1 MLFAIGGAVAG
12 AITYLRVLDQA
23 PEAGQ
28 PLPPNKAAFVELDPV
43 NVTIARDDEA
53 KETRTY
59 IFVLETRSGGQ
70 YLTGQQRTKLRDI
83 YTRYL
88 ATLAERAGPENL
100 ENVPYVR
107 TQLQGAANDI
117 LGANT
122 VRNVLIRSMLSNVTG

>member
-28 PLPPNKAAFVELDPV
+28 PLPAGKAAFVELDPV

-70 YLTGQQRTKLRDI
+70 YLTGQQRTKLRDT